1 MNECGF
7 YDIRMAIGILL
18 MLWATS
24 LTPVTILNNLFC
36 LYMIIFNV
44 FGPHCACSFS
54 LTNDKLSHPHIFQ
67 RHYIQIPLGLLHST
81 VDRFI
86 GSPWTLHHLFVIQKL
101 NYCAFI
107 LHNLFFFVT
116 IITPI
121 FFKITLIY
129 TCISS

>member
-1 MNECGF
+1 
-7 YDIRMAIGILL
+7 

-44 FGPHCACSFS
+44 FWPHYACSFS
-54 LTNDKLSHPHIFQ
+54 FTNDIFQ
-67 RHYIQIPLGLLHST
+67 RHYIQIHLGLLHST

-86 GSPWTLHHLFVIQKL
+86 GSPGTLHHLFVIQKL

-107 LHNLFFFVT
+107 LHNFFFPNYK
-116 IITPI
+116 IY
-121 FFKITLIY
+121 FFQNNTDLFHTRSNVNPLPFFHNIHT
-129 TCISS
+129 